1 MGIFDKIK
9 DVFSGTGASVRV
21 RAVNQINDVKSPIK
35 IIVECTTT
43 NKDIDIDQVYVNIRA
58 IEEVRYYKNKHTNR
72 RQPGSYGGTNTNAV
86 TTFKQDVQATG
97 PLHIPAH
104 GVYEWEVEINLP
116 SNVNGTYRGSNASHE
131 WSIRAGL
138 DVKGIDPKSNWVVID
153 VNNPY

>member
-9 DVFSGTGASVRV
+9 EVFIGKGASLRI
-21 RAVNQINDVKSPIK
+21 RALNQINDAKLPIK

-43 NKDIDIDQVYVNIRA
+43 NKDIDVDQVYVNIKA
-58 IEEVRYYKNKHTNR
+58 IEEIRYYRNHKPG
-72 RQPGSYGGTNTNAV
+72 RQPRVHAHSNTYAT
-86 TTFKQDVQATG
+86 TTFKQDIQVTG
-97 PLHIPAH
+97 PLHIPAN

-116 SNVNGTYRGSNASHE
+116 TNVNGTYRGTNANHE

-138 DVKGIDPKSNWVVID
+138 DVKGIDPKSSWVVIE